1 MCTLPG
7 HLLSGLVEG
16 QKCPS
21 AARVALNRAIGWRL
35 QFPQSDILTRKMHGR
50 SGSKATVWR
59 CADHFW
65 STPINGHR
73 QTGPTGPVRAN
84 KRLMHRSKQGVNRSP
99 HRRATG
105 SNVGFRFRY
114 RLGSLGDANRVNF
127 GRRLTTKRWQVK
139 GKAELCC
146 VRHADGSGALPEVH
160 L

>member
-21 AARVALNRAIGWRL
+21 AERVSLNRAIGCRRL

-50 SGSKATVWR
+50 SGSKR
-59 CADHFW
+59 RFGCADHFW

-105 SNVGFRFRY
+105 SNAGFRYRY
-114 RLGSLGDANRVNF
+114 RLGSLGDAN
-127 GRRLTTKRWQVK
+127 QVQFWTPIDNEEIA
-139 GKAELCC
+139 GE
-146 VRHADGSGALPEVH
+146 RIS
-160 L
+160 